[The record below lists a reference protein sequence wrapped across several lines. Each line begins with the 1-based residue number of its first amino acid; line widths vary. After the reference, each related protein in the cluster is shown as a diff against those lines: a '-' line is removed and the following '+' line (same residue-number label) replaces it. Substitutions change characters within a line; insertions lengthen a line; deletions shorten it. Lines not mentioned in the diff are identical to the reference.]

1 MKGAN
6 CMKRY
11 KLLKDLPTFKAGEE
25 FFISDSGNLIAGTP
39 DNPKQ
44 ITVET
49 RYGLSMKIDLMA
61 YAKETLEEFPNILK
75 DWFEEVK
82 ELKLPKEFFYIIG
95 GKISN
100 VDYLTLLFD
109 EEDRQKYKDIIEEEK
124 SVGNYFE
131 TREEAEK
138 YLEYL
143 KAKAIIK
150 QDTKGFKPNWKNCE
164 NKYYGYWD
172 FGKDLFG
179 YLVSYTTKYSD
190 ICFKTEED
198 IEESFKKH
206 PNEWRTY
213 LTYEG

>member
-1 MKGAN
+1 
-6 CMKRY
+6 MKRY

-39 DNPKQ
+39 SDPKQ

-49 RYGLSMKIDLMA
+49 LYGIPKKIDLMA
-61 YAKETLEEFPNILK
+61 YANETLEEFPNILT
-75 DWFEEVK
+75 DWFEE
-82 ELKLPKEFFYIIG
+82 
-95 GKISN
+95 
-100 VDYLTLLFD
+100 
-109 EEDRQKYKDIIEEEK
+109 IEETKTFFLICDIYYTALEDNTK
-124 SVGNYFE
+124 SREDWQIKNLKSIGNYFE
-131 TREEAEK
+131 TKEEAEK
-138 YLEYL
+138 CIAYL
-143 KAKAIIK
+143 KAKVVLK

-198 IEESFKKH
+198 IKESFKKH
-206 PNEWRTY
+206 PEEWKTY
-213 LTYEG
+213 LTYER